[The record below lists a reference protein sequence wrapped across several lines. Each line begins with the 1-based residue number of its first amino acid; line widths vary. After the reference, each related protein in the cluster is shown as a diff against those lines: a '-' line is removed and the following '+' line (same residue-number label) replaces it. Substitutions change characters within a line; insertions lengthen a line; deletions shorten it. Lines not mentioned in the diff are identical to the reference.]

1 MLIQAI
7 FNILILIMS
16 VVIHEVS
23 HGYVALLNGDPT
35 AKLSKRLSLNPIK
48 HLDIIGSFFVPLL
61 TFFAG
66 FPFGWAKPVPVNP
79 YNFKNWRKGQF
90 WVSFAGPFSNILIAI
105 IFSLIFRA
113 IIHFNL
119 DSSLFANSFLAISQ
133 YIIFINIVL
142 AVFNLMP
149 IPPLDGS
156 KILFSIIPNRFMY
169 IAELLER
176 YSLVLALFAI
186 LFVWQLIVPV
196 IPFLFKLLT
205 GLQS

>member
-1 MLIQAI
+1 
-7 FNILILIMS
+7 MS